1 MQLLQRASLILVNH
15 QQELLLIQRF
25 QNDRHYWVFPGGSVE
40 VGEQPVEAVKREAL
54 EETSLG
60 LNRIQKVFEIE
71 NQGRLETYFLSY
83 VGNSK
88 VKLGVG
94 PEQTRQSDVNQYY
107 LKWVRLDQLH
117 TIPLYPEQAKVFCLD
132 NEEWFYDR

>member
-40 VGEQPVEAVKREAL
+40 VGEQPVEAAKREAL
-54 EETSLG
+54 EETSLE
-60 LNRIQKVFEIE
+60 LNRVQKVFEIE

-94 PEQTRQSDVNQYY
+94 PEQTRQSDVNQYH
-107 LKWVRLDQLH
+107 LKWVRLEQLQ

>member
-40 VGEQPVEAVKREAL
+40 VGEQPVEAAKREAL
-54 EETSLG
+54 GNLIGTQSDPKG
-60 LNRIQKVFEIE
+60 FELE

-83 VGNSK
+83 VGSSK

-94 PEQTRQSDVNQYY
+94 PEQTRQSDVNQYH

-117 TIPLYPEQAKVFCLD
+117 TIPLYPEQVKAFCLN

>member
-1 MQLLQRASLILVNH
+1 M
-15 QQELLLIQRF
+15 LIQRF

-40 VGEQPVEAVKREAL
+40 VGEPPVEAAKREAL
-54 EETSLG
+54 EETSLE
-60 LNRIQKVFEIE
+60 LNRVQKVFELE

-83 VGNSK
+83 VGSSK

-94 PEQTRQSDVNQYY
+94 PEQTRQSDVNQYH
-107 LKWVRLDQLH
+107 LKWVRLEQLH

>member
-1 MQLLQRASLILVNH
+1 MG
-15 QQELLLIQRF
+15 
-25 QNDRHYWVFPGGSVE
+25 FPGGSVE
-40 VGEQPVEAVKREAL
+40 VGEQPVETAKREAL

-60 LNRIQKVFEIE
+60 LNRIQKVFELE
-71 NQGRLETYFLSY
+71 NRGRLETYFLSY

-117 TIPLYPEQAKVFCLD
+117 TIPLYPEQAKAFCLN

>member
-40 VGEQPVEAVKREAL
+40 LGEQPVEAAKREAL
-54 EETSLG
+54 EETSLK
-60 LNRIQKVFEIE
+60 LNWVEKAFELE

-88 VKLGVG
+88 VKLGAG
-94 PEQTRQSDVNQYY
+94 PEQIRKSDVNQYH
-107 LKWVRLDQLH
+107 LKWVRVEQLH
-117 TIPLYPEQAKVFCLD
+117 AIPLYPEQAKAFCLN
-132 NEEWFYDR
+132 NEEWFCDR

>member
-1 MQLLQRASLILVNH
+1 M
-15 QQELLLIQRF
+15 LIQRF
-25 QNDRHYWVFPGGSVE
+25 QNDRHYWVLPGGSVE
-40 VGEQPVEAVKREAL
+40 VGEQPVEAAKREAL